1 MWIFLN
7 LEIFANMIIKKKKKK
22 TNMDSLEP
30 YIKTTLSS

>member
-7 LEIFANMIIKKKKKK
+7 LEIFANMIIKKK